1 MLRLLALIVAF
12 AAITGQAQA
21 AAAVWEPYTND
32 RLGYTVQ
39 FPGKPTEGTGV
50 YRADLIT
57 EAPTH
62 FATLKLGDAT
72 FTALTIETNL
82 PQEGAILMGEFE
94 YWLAYYGDIALNTVS
109 RLNIG
114 SQYGRFI
121 TIDCR
126 DDVVPEG
133 PLRTEKAHE
142 MMEDAANLVCPNGAR
157 MTANIFFTLGRLYAF
172 IGVQAGPNAKVANA
186 PGRFVNSAGWSGP
199 NSAHAR
205 TLTKVE
211 EGTPPVLRRPP
222 TFRNLPAG
230 Q

>member
-1 MLRLLALIVAF
+1 MLRFLALIVAF
-12 AAITGQAQA
+12 VALAGTAEAAQ
-21 AAAVWEPYTND
+21 WEPYAND
-32 RLGYTVQ
+32 RLGYQVQ
-39 FPGKPTEGTGV
+39 FPGKPTERTGV
-50 YRADLIT
+50 YRADLVR

-62 FATLKLGDAT
+62 FAQLKTGDAT
-72 FTALTIETNL
+72 FTVLTIETGL
-82 PQEGAILMGEFE
+82 PQEGAILLGEFE
-94 YWLAYYGDIALNTVS
+94 YWLAYYGDIVLNTIS

-142 MMEDAANLVCPNGAR
+142 MMEDAADLFCPNGAR
-157 MTANIFFTLGRLYAF
+157 MTANVFFTLGRLYAV
-172 IGVQAGPNAKVANA
+172 IGVQTGENAKTANA
-186 PGRFVNSAGWSGP
+186 PGRFANSLGWSGP

-205 TLTKVE
+205 TLLEVE
-211 EGTPPVLRRPP
+211 AGTPPVLRREPRY
-222 TFRNLPAG
+222 RNLTRFP